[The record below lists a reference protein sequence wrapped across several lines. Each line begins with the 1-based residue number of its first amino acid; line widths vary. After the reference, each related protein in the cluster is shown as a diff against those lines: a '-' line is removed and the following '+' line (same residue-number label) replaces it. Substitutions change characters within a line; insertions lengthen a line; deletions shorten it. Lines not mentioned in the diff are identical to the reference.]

1 MIMSMNERKTL
12 RKGMAEGERI
22 GIIKGERRGERK
34 ANFATAQRL
43 YSMGLPLNNI
53 CEATQLSM
61 ADLKSIIDINKD

>member
-1 MIMSMNERKTL
+1 MIISMNERKTL
-12 RKGMAEGERI
+12 RKGMAEGLKEGERI
-22 GIIKGERRGERK
+22 GVRK